1 MKKLHLSLFSISWMM
16 LEFEAVTHSDEVI
29 VIAVALVAILDHVDE
44 VVIEAVALVF
54 IVVLLVV
61 LAHIDV
67 KS

>member
-1 MKKLHLSLFSISWMM
+1 M